1 MNQIVAMSPL
11 DAVWLVQESAE
22 TPMHVAS
29 LQVFEKPAD
38 AQPTYLRDLVAR
50 WRTAPRFAAPF
61 NYRLRGGIGL
71 PRWQVLADDE
81 IDIDYH
87 LRHTALPAP
96 GGERELGAVVSR
108 LHSTRLHRRYPLWEC
123 HLIEGLHMDRW
134 ALYTKVHH
142 SLMDGVAALRIASR
156 CLSTRP
162 QDRDMLPIWS
172 IGIDG
177 PDQSHSQR
185 DGSGSAP
192 RRPGPAAVPS
202 AAVPSAAGPSAAGPG
217 AVTATREVT
226 GALARTA
233 IRSLT
238 GRGAAAAAPFR
249 NPTTAFNARLS
260 TPRRVATQQYELE
273 RLRRVSEATGASRN
287 DVFLA
292 ICGAAMRRYL
302 LEQDQLPDR
311 SLTALVPAAVRR
323 SGAASGNSITF
334 MFAPLGT
341 DVADPLARLA
351 AIASASSQSKRELP
365 RVGPRA
371 MGAYTGLLMAPSV
384 AQALLPLGGRTPAP
398 ANLVL
403 SNVPGMPQAR
413 YLDGS
418 PLKAFYPV
426 SVLLHGQ
433 ALNITAVGGASTL
446 DIGFTGGRDSV
457 PHLQRIAV
465 HCGEGL
471 EELERALTARR

>member
-1 MNQIVAMSPL
+1 MSSTIAMSPL
-11 DAVWLVQESAE
+11 DAVWLIQESAE

-29 LQVFEKPAD
+29 LQVFDKPAD
-38 AQPTYLRDLVAR
+38 ASPTYLRDLVAR
-50 WRTAPRFAAPF
+50 WRTTPCFAAPF
-61 NYRLRGGIGL
+61 NQRLRGGVGL
-71 PRWQVLADDE
+71 LRWQVLDDDE

-123 HLIEGLHMDRW
+123 HVIEGLQGGRW

-162 QDRDMLPIWS
+162 EDRNMLPVWS
-172 IGIDG
+172 VGTDG
-177 PDQSHSQR
+177 PDQSRLRPSRQ
-185 DGSGSAP
+185 GGESARSSEP
-192 RRPGPAAVPS
+192 
-202 AAVPSAAGPSAAGPG
+202 AGPG
-217 AVTATREVT
+217 AIGSARAVS

-233 IRSLT
+233 ARSLA
-238 GRGAAAAAPFR
+238 GPGAVGAAPFR
-249 NPTTAFNARLS
+249 NPATAFNARLS

-273 RLRRVSEATGASRN
+273 RLRRVCELTGTSRN

-302 LEQDQLPDR
+302 LEQDHLPAR

-323 SGAASGNSITF
+323 PGAGPASGNAITF
-334 MFAPLGT
+334 LFTPLGT
-341 DVADPLARLA
+341 EVADPLERLA
-351 AIASASSQSKRELP
+351 AISAASNQSKQELP

-371 MGAYTGLLMAPSV
+371 MAAYTGLLMSPAV
-384 AQALLPLGGRTPAP
+384 AQTLLPLGGRTPAP

-403 SNVPGMPQAR
+403 SNVPGMPQER

-418 PLKAFYPV
+418 PLTAFYPV

-433 ALNITAVGGASTL
+433 ALNITAVSGASTF

-465 HCGEGL
+465 HCGESL
-471 EELERALTARR
+471 QELERALAARH

>member
-1 MNQIVAMSPL
+1 MNQIIAMSPL
-11 DAVWLVQESAE
+11 DAVWLIQESAE

-38 AQPTYLRDLVAR
+38 APSTYLRDLVAR
-50 WRTAPRFAAPF
+50 WRTGPRFAAPF

-71 PRWQVLADDE
+71 PRWQVLADDQ

-123 HLIEGLHMDRW
+123 HLIEGLHGDHW

-142 SLMDGVAALRIASR
+142 SLMDGMAALRIASR
-156 CLSTRP
+156 CLSTSP
-162 QDRDMLPIWS
+162 EDREMLPIWS
-172 IGIDG
+172 IGTDG
-177 PDQSHSQR
+177 PDQSRVRHSGR
-185 DGSGSAP
+185 AP
-192 RRPGPAAVPS
+192 VAKSPSEPS
-202 AAVPSAAGPSAAGPG
+202 ASPRAIG
-217 AVTATREVT
+217 ATREVA
-226 GALARTA
+226 GSLARTA
-233 IRSLT
+233 VRSLT
-238 GRGAAAAAPFR
+238 GHGAAPFR
-249 NPTTAFNARLS
+249 NPTTAFNTRLS
-260 TPRRVATQQYELE
+260 TPRRVATQQYELD
-273 RLRRVSEATGASRN
+273 RLRSVAEMTGASRN

-292 ICGAAMRRYL
+292 TCGAAMRRYL
-302 LEQDQLPDR
+302 LEQDQLPER
-311 SLTALVPAAVRR
+311 SLTALIPAAVRR
-323 SGAASGNSITF
+323 SGAGSGNSITF
-334 MFAPLGT
+334 MFTPLGT
-341 DVADPLARLA
+341 DVADPLDRLA
-351 AIASASSQSKRELP
+351 AIAAASGQSKRELP

-371 MGAYTGLLMAPSV
+371 MGAYTGLLMAPSL
-384 AQALLPLGGRTPAP
+384 AQTLLPLGGRTPAP

-403 SNVPGMPQAR
+403 SNVPGMPQPR

-418 PLKAFYPV
+418 SLKAFYPV

-433 ALNITAVGGASTL
+433 ALNITAVGGASTF

-465 HCGEGL
+465 YCGEGL
-471 EELERALTARR
+471 CELEDAIAARR

>member
-1 MNQIVAMSPL
+1 MDEALAMSPL
-11 DAVWLVQESAE
+11 DAVWLIQESAE

-38 AQPTYLRDLVAR
+38 ASPTYLRDLVAR
-50 WRTAPRFAAPF
+50 WRTSPRFAAPF
-61 NYRLRGGIGL
+61 NYRLRGGLGL

-123 HLIEGLHMDRW
+123 HLIEGLHLNQW

-162 QDRDMLPIWS
+162 QDREMLPIWS

-185 DGSGSAP
+185 DGRRSTP
-192 RRPGPAAVPS
+192 RRVELEM
-202 AAVPSAAGPSAAGPG
+202 GPSAVG
-217 AVTATREVT
+217 ATREVT

-233 IRSLT
+233 LRSLT
-238 GRGAAAAAPFR
+238 GHGAAAAAPFR
-249 NPTTAFNARLS
+249 NPATAFNTRLS

-273 RLRRVSEATGASRN
+273 RLRLVSEATGASRN

-302 LEQDQLPDR
+302 LEQGQLPDR
-311 SLTALVPAAVRR
+311 TLTALVPAAVRR
-323 SGAASGNSITF
+323 PGAASGNSITF
-334 MFAPLGT
+334 MYAPLGT
-341 DVADPLARLA
+341 DVADPLARLD

-371 MGAYTGLLMAPSV
+371 MGAYTGLLMAPSI

-398 ANLVL
+398 ANLVV

-471 EELERALTARR
+471 AELEHALDSRR